1 MCVVP
6 PWQWVVECVQRSG
19 DYEVEFDGFHGTNRS
34 AEKGFGT
41 FHSSELGFC
50 LKLKTTGK
58 DTKGVDGV
66 AQRHEKVA
74 MKLGLAE
81 LILRDGYAPDLI
93 GTDACKGAPKDIAQV
108 RNSSAVC
115 VGRLGLH
122 GRLGL

>member
-1 MCVVP
+1 M
-6 PWQWVVECVQRSG
+6 
-19 DYEVEFDGFHGTNRS
+19 
-34 AEKGFGT
+34 
-41 FHSSELGFC
+41 
-50 LKLKTTGK
+50 
-58 DTKGVDGV
+58 DGV